1 MIIDSQN
8 NCVIIPEDNFCI
20 RGFIYPNG
28 ITISYETNID
38 KFKNNDKNYFEQK
51 YKLEIILLKELL
63 KYKQNKEREKEN
75 AAL

>member
-20 RGFIYPNG
+20 KGFIYPNG
-28 ITISYETNID
+28 ITISYEA
-38 KFKNNDKNYFEQK
+38 NNDEDYFEQK